1 MLRFLSTSWAE
12 LKFETKRV
20 GIPKHLRT
28 VIYIKKKAKQIK
40 PINNNQ
46 TQTKTTHSFSS
57 VITNIRETKVSV
69 YFEILKHLQSSERCS
84 SCRINCF
91 VHWVKPEVTDA
102 SISPQSCI
110 LKAYLY
116 TSRLQK
122 PSTGRTEQ
130 ACSCPGAISGGSPRC
145 CPTWMD
151 SHVNGSFLPT
161 FPGELHYRYHFRW
174 SKKRPMDRMH
184 KINCV

>member
-1 MLRFLSTSWAE
+1 ML
-12 LKFETKRV
+12 
-20 GIPKHLRT
+20 
-28 VIYIKKKAKQIK
+28 KKKAKKIK

-46 TQTKTTHSFSS
+46 TQTKNTHSFSS
-57 VITNIRETKVSV
+57 VITNIRETKLSV
-69 YFEILKHLQSSERCS
+69 YFEILQHLQSSEHCS
-84 SCRINCF
+84 SRRINCF
-91 VHWVKPEVTDA
+91 VHWVKPEVTNA
-102 SISPQSCI
+102 SISPQSSI

-174 SKKRPMDRMH
+174 SKK
-184 KINCV
+184 KANGQNAQNQLCVIHYI